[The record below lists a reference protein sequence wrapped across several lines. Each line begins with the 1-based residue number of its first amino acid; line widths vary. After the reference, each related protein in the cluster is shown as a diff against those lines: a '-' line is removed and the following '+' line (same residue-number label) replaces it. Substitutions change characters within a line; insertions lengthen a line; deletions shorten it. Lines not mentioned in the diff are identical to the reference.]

1 VSAVPIAAPVQ
12 EGAGL
17 TPRQIVAELDKHIV
31 GQAKA
36 KRSVAVALRNRY
48 RRARARE
55 DLRDEITPK
64 NILMIGPTGVG
75 KTEIARRL
83 ASLVGAPFVKV
94 EATKYTEV
102 GYVGRDV
109 ESMVRDLVEAAVRT
123 VTDERREEVREP
135 AARQAVERLIDVLH
149 PETRPPSA
157 QSQGNAFTATLGSI
171 FGNNF
176 TPPQQTAQ
184 PPPPP
189 SAGTAETQRIREQT
203 RSEIERGFYDVRLI
217 EIEVEET
224 PSLPIGVIG
233 GGDQGGDVG
242 EMLGGIL
249 PKRRTK
255 KRVTVVEARRIFEQ
269 EEAQKLIDMD
279 AVKREALRRASEDGI
294 IFIDELDK
302 VAGQG
307 TRGGPD
313 VSREGVQRDILP
325 IVEGSTVNTK
335 YGAVKTDHVL
345 FIAAGAFHVSKPSD
359 LIPELQG
366 RFPVRVELDSLT
378 AEDFKTILTQPKN
391 ALVEQYKALLA
402 TENTTLDFRADGI
415 EQIADFAMRVNETSE
430 NIGAR
435 RLHTVLERLLEEISF
450 AAPEETGTYVID
462 GAYVRERLAGIV
474 ENADLSRYI
483 L

>member
-1 VSAVPIAAPVQ
+1 MTGAVMTLDPTK
-12 EGAGL
+12 L
-17 TPRQIVAELDKHIV
+17 TPRQIVEELDKFIV
-31 GQAKA
+31 GQGRA
-36 KRSVAVALRNRY
+36 KRAVAIALRNRY

-83 ASLVGAPFVKV
+83 AALVGAPFVKV

-109 ESMVRDLVEAAVRT
+109 ESMVRDLVEASIRT
-123 VTDERREEVREP
+123 VTEERREEVREL
-135 AARQAVERLIDVLH
+135 AKRHAVERVIDYLH

-157 QSQGNAFTATLGSI
+157 PGSGNPLGAALGSI
-171 FGNNF
+171 FGSGYAGAQS
-176 TPPQQTAQ
+176 PPG
-184 PPPPP
+184 P
-189 SAGTAETQRIREQT
+189 SAAVSPEAHRVREQT

-217 EIEVEET
+217 EIEVEEA

-233 GGDQGGDVG
+233 GGVEQGGDIG

-255 KRVTVVEARRIFEQ
+255 KRVTVAEALRIFEQ
-269 EEAQKLIDMD
+269 EEAGKLIDMD
-279 AVKREALRRASEDGI
+279 AVKREALRRAGEDGI
-294 IFIDELDK
+294 IFIDEIDK
-302 VAGQG
+302 VAGSSQH
-307 TRGGPD
+307 RGGPD

-335 YGAVKTDHVL
+335 HGPIKTDHIL
-345 FIAAGAFHVSKPSD
+345 FIAAGAFHISKPSD

-366 RFPVRVELDSLT
+366 RLPIRVELDSLT
-378 AEDFKTILTQPKN
+378 AQDFKTILTQPKN

-402 TENTTLDFRADGI
+402 TDGVTLEFADDAI
-415 EQIADFAMRVNETSE
+415 EQIATFAMTVNEQTE

-435 RLHTVLERLLEEISF
+435 RLHTVLERVLDDVSF
-450 AAPEETGTYVID
+450 EAPDAAGTVAID
-462 GAYVRERLAGIV
+462 AAYVRARLADV
-474 ENADLSRYI
+474 VANADLSGYI

>member
-1 VSAVPIAAPVQ
+1 VTSMLATAIDPAR
-12 EGAGL
+12 L
-17 TPRQIVAELDKHIV
+17 TPRQIVEELDKYIV
-31 GQAKA
+31 GQGKA
-36 KRSVAVALRNRY
+36 KRAVAIALRNRY

-83 ASLVGAPFVKV
+83 AALVGAPFVKV

-109 ESMVRDLVEAAVRT
+109 ESMVRDLVEASIRT
-123 VTDERREEVREP
+123 VTDERRAEVADLAKRH
-135 AARQAVERLIDVLH
+135 AVERVIDVLH

-157 QSQGNAFTATLGSI
+157 QTPGSPFGQALGSI
-171 FGNNF
+171 FGGGF
-176 TPPQQTAQ
+176 SAQQQPQSGPAASVSPDAQ
-184 PPPPP
+184 
-189 SAGTAETQRIREQT
+189 RVREQT
-203 RSEIERGFYDVRLI
+203 RSEIERGFYDVRLV
-217 EIEVEET
+217 EIEVEEA
-224 PSLPIGVIG
+224 PNLPIGVIG
-233 GGDQGGDVG
+233 AGGDQGGDLG

-249 PKRRTK
+249 PKRRTR
-255 KRVTVVEARRIFEQ
+255 KRVTVADALNIFEQ
-269 EEAQKLIDMD
+269 EEAAKLIDTD
-279 AVKREALRRASEDGI
+279 AVKREALRRAGEDGI
-294 IFIDELDK
+294 IFIDEIDK
-302 VAGQG
+302 VAGSSQ
-307 TRGGPD
+307 RGGPD

-335 YGAVKTDHVL
+335 HGPVKTDHVL
-345 FIAAGAFHVSKPSD
+345 FIAAGAFHLSKPSD

-366 RFPVRVELDSLT
+366 RLPIRVELDSLT

-402 TENTTLDFRADGI
+402 ADGVTLEFREDAI
-415 EQIADFAMRVNETSE
+415 DQLAAFAMSVNESTE

-435 RLHTVLERLLEEISF
+435 RLHTVLERVLEDVSF
-450 AAPEETGTYVID
+450 AAPEAAGTTVID
-462 GAYVRERLAGIV
+462 GAYVRDRLAGV
-474 ENADLSRYI
+474 VADADLSGYI

>member
-1 VSAVPIAAPVQ
+1 VTSTLTTLDPTA
-12 EGAGL
+12 L
-17 TPRQIVAELDKHIV
+17 TPRQVVVELDKYIV
-31 GQAKA
+31 GQSKA
-36 KRSVAVALRNRY
+36 NRSVAIALRNRY

-55 DLRDEITPK
+55 DLREEITPK

-83 ASLVGAPFVKV
+83 AALVGAPFVKV

-109 ESMVRDLVEAAVRT
+109 ESMVRDLVEASIRT
-123 VTDERREEVREP
+123 VTNERRAEVREL
-135 AARQAVERLIDVLH
+135 AARQAVERVIDALH

-157 QSQGNAFTATLGSI
+157 SQGNPFGAALGSI
-171 FGNNF
+171 FGSGVG
-176 TPPQQTAQ
+176 PQTQSGPSVAVSPDAQ
-184 PPPPP
+184 
-189 SAGTAETQRIREQT
+189 RVRDQT
-203 RSEIERGFYDVRLI
+203 RGEIERGFYDVRLI

-233 GGDQGGDVG
+233 GGMDQSGDLG

-255 KRVTVVEARRIFEQ
+255 KRVTVADALKIFEQ
-269 EEAQKLIDMD
+269 EEATKLIDMD
-279 AVKREALRRASEDGI
+279 AVKREALRRAGEDGI
-294 IFIDELDK
+294 IFIDEIDK
-302 VAGQG
+302 VAGSQV
-307 TRGGPD
+307 RGGPD

-335 YGAVKTDHVL
+335 HGPIKTDHVL
-345 FIAAGAFHVSKPSD
+345 FIAAGAFHISKPSD

-366 RFPVRVELDSLT
+366 RLPIRVELDSLT

-402 TENTTLDFRADGI
+402 ADGVTLEFRGDAI
-415 EQIADFAMRVNETSE
+415 EQLATFAMRVNEQTE

-435 RLHTVLERLLEEISF
+435 RLHTVLERVLEAISF
-450 AAPEETGTYVID
+450 DAPETTGTVVID
-462 GAYVRERLAGIV
+462 GEYVRARLADIV
-474 ENADLSRYI
+474 ENADLSGYI